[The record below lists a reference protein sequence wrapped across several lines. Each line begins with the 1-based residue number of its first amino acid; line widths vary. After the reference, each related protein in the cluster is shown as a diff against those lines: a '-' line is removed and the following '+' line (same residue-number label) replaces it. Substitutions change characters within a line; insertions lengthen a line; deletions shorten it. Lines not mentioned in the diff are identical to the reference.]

1 MKDLWEHLQN
11 WRIES
16 ATTTAGQAQAKSY
29 DLERRVKQ
37 LEDENDT
44 LTLILMGMWE
54 LLGKSNGFYLKDLE
68 AKMQEIDLR
77 DGKLDGKLQSG
88 PMECTECGRVL
99 GERRKI
105 CVYCGTHV
113 SLKKHVRK

>member
-1 MKDLWEHLQN
+1 MNNLWDHLLN
-11 WRIES
+11 MRISS
-16 ATTTAGQAQAKSY
+16 ATATADQAQAKSY

-37 LEDENDT
+37 LEAEVDS

-77 DGKLDGKLQSG
+77 DGTLDGKLKSG
-88 PMECTECGRVL
+88 PTTCGECGRVL
-99 GERRKI
+99 GDRRKI
-105 CVYCGTHV
+105 CIYCGAHV
-113 SLKKHVRK
+113 SKTRHLPK